1 MKKKILTIAGL
12 LVCLSVSI
20 AGSMAYFTAEE
31 KVHNVI
37 TTGDIDI
44 ELVEWGNE
52 ERTDPFPEDGVDGVM
67 PGSVVTKIVE
77 VKNTG
82 SHAAWVRVKVEKTI
96 DLSGTEDDAK
106 ADLSLLAIDFNTS
119 HWIAGKDGYYYYK
132 DVLEKDAVTEP
143 LFTSVTFEGAMD
155 NLYQNAEAQ
164 IDVKAYAVQNANN
177 PIPEGKDVTSVT
189 GWAEP

>member
-37 TTGDIDI
+37 TTGEIGI

-52 ERTDPFPEDGVDGVM
+52 ERTEPFPEDGVDGVM
-67 PGSVVTKIVE
+67 PGTKVTKIVE

-82 SHAAWVRVKVEKTI
+82 SNAAWVRVKVDKAI

-106 ADLSLLAIDFNTS
+106 ADLNLITIDFNTEY
-119 HWIAGKDGYYYYK
+119 WIDGKDGYYYYK
-132 DVLEKDAVTEP
+132 KALDKNAVTEP
-143 LFTSVTFEGAMD
+143 LFRTVTFAGEMD
-155 NLYQNAEAQ
+155 NLYQNAEASV
-164 IDVKAYAVQNANN
+164 DVQAYAVQTANN
-177 PIPEGKDVTSVT
+177 PIPEGKDVTAVA
-189 GWAEP
+189 GWSEL